1 MSLSGR
7 FAVSSTGAATYSVP
21 IALPPGTAAMAP
33 ILSLEYGSQNG
44 NGVVGIGWALSGLP
58 SITRCPRTMAQDG
71 ALGGINYD
79 VNDRFCMEG
88 QRLVAISGTY
98 GADGTQ
104 YRTEIETYSKIISRG
119 AAGVGPAWFEVHTK
133 SGQIMEFGN
142 TTDSRILAQGKS
154 STRVWAVN
162 KVRDTKSNYFSVTY
176 TNDATSGQYYPNR
189 IDYTG
194 NTTESVIPYN
204 SVQFVYATRPD
215 IVPQYQAGSLIQT
228 TVRLTDVKTYAGSTL
243 VSDYRLTYQ
252 QSGPANRSRM
262 TSVAACD
269 TSGTCLP
276 ATNVTWTNPNPGFGS
291 GTIWN
296 SAYGFND
303 GWTNTTY
310 PRMLAD
316 VNGDGLPDVV
326 GFGASDVYVALNTGT
341 SFGAALPWLSGYG
354 INAGWID
361 NNTTPRMLIDVNG
374 DGLPDIVGFGGAGAY
389 VSLNTGTSFAAP
401 QLWTSVFGVAGG
413 WSDNNT
419 YPRMLVDVNG
429 DGLPDVVGFGAS
441 DVYVALNTGTSFG
454 AALPWLSGYGIST
467 GWSDNATYP
476 RILADVNGDGLAD
489 LVAFGPSDVYVALNT
504 GTSFAGGQVW
514 TSDYGATSSG
524 WASSS
529 SGGGRLPALFI
540 DHPRA
545 LIDVLGNGFAGIVGF
560 GNVGVHVSPNTASG
574 PLDLVSS
581 VVSGLGVSTT
591 ISYAP
596 ATNQSV
602 VSKGAGTA
610 FPTLDLVVPM
620 YVVSRVDATNGV
632 GGTYSSAYT
641 YAGAKADLS
650 GRGFLGFARTSVK
663 DLQTGISDT
672 TTYRQDFPYIG
683 LVASTTRTVGAQTL
697 GQSTNTYQFSNAG
710 GAASVGTPSS
720 SSAPYR
726 VSLSQNISGGAD
738 LDGSALPTVTTANQY
753 DAYNNATQVVIST
766 PDGFSKAT
774 TNTYVNDVTNWYLGR
789 LIRASVANVA
799 P

>member
-1 MSLSGR
+1 
-7 FAVSSTGAATYSVP
+7 
-21 IALPPGTAAMAP
+21 
-33 ILSLEYGSQNG
+33 
-44 NGVVGIGWALSGLP
+44 
-58 SITRCPRTMAQDG
+58 
-71 ALGGINYD
+71 
-79 VNDRFCMEG
+79 
-88 QRLVAISGTY
+88 
-98 GADGTQ
+98 
-104 YRTEIETYSKIISRG
+104 
-119 AAGVGPAWFEVHTK
+119 
-133 SGQIMEFGN
+133 
-142 TTDSRILAQGKS
+142 
-154 STRVWAVN
+154 
-162 KVRDTKSNYFSVTY
+162 
-176 TNDATSGQYYPNR
+176 
-189 IDYTG
+189 
-194 NTTESVIPYN
+194 
-204 SVQFVYATRPD
+204 
-215 IVPQYQAGSLIQT
+215 
-228 TVRLTDVKTYAGSTL
+228 
-243 VSDYRLTYQ
+243 
-252 QSGPANRSRM
+252 
-262 TSVAACD
+262 
-269 TSGTCLP
+269 
-276 ATNVTWTNPNPGFGS
+276 
-291 GTIWN
+291 
-296 SAYGFND
+296 
-303 GWTNTTY
+303 
-310 PRMLAD
+310 
-316 VNGDGLPDVV
+316 
-326 GFGASDVYVALNTGT
+326 
-341 SFGAALPWLSGYG
+341 
-354 INAGWID
+354 
-361 NNTTPRMLIDVNG
+361 
-374 DGLPDIVGFGGAGAY
+374 
-389 VSLNTGTSFAAP
+389 
-401 QLWTSVFGVAGG
+401 
-413 WSDNNT
+413 
-419 YPRMLVDVNG
+419 VNG